1 MKKILLTLFILTFST
16 QLLVAQNLKRAN
28 SLFERRA
35 YLNAAELYLNEAPKT
50 QEIYQKLG
58 DCYYFNSKMKQ
69 AVIYYDILID
79 NYEKTVSPTYLFRY
93 SQALKGIGN
102 YNKADKYLKIY
113 YETKQLDSSDGLE
126 TLTYFE
132 TLNETIKR
140 PYLVHSISSNSAKAM
155 FPLLS
160 LKISTLAYIG
170 NSSQAFTLC
179 IANCISESVGV

>member
-69 AVIYYDILID
+69 AVLYYEILID
-79 NYEKTVSPTYLFRY
+79 KYEKAVSPTYFFRY

-102 YNKADKYLKIY
+102 FNKAITY
-113 YETKQLDSSDGLE
+113 YEKAIKLEDNEEIKVKLGIACNAAGLSS
-126 TLTYFE
+126 
-132 TLNETIKR
+132 
-140 PYLVHSISSNSAKAM
+140 KAI
-155 FPLLS
+155 L
-160 LKISTLAYIG
+160 I
-170 NSSQAFTLC
+170 
-179 IANCISESVGV
+179 